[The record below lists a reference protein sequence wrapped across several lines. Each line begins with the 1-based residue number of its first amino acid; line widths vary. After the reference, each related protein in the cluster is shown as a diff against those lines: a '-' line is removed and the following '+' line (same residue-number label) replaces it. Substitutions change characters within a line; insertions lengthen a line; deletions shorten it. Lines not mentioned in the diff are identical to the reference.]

1 MIRTISPLILCLV
14 LAAAAAAAAA
24 QPVGQASDQVQQA
37 CPPGSQGVGR
47 AEVGAYRPGS
57 IVPEAPE
64 SGADIAPER
73 AALACITYENAQWAV
88 ASRAADVATRIA
100 AAAAG
105 RSDRLGELE
114 RDRRRIGLDIASARA
129 EREAAVGAVDA
140 ETRTRATDAINARLD
155 ALAAELAAVTERI
168 EAEFPRHASVV
179 APRAL
184 SVEETR
190 AFLRPREAMV
200 QVLVNADATYVWMV
214 TAERIAWRRAAALPR
229 AEVAARVERMR
240 QMLANPAIDV
250 LGDAGVLF
258 DGSVAHGLYR
268 DLFGA
273 LLDDLPEGTLLFV
286 VTDGPLAGLP
296 LGTLLTRDPGDART
310 FPLDNPDNLRAAP
323 WLTDRHPIAMLPSV
337 STLRSL
343 RCFNP
348 ETPLARRP
356 AACPRLDRATAET
369 RGPRFS
375 DAADFFGVGDPLLEG
390 PSARRNEP
398 TPPPSVDAAMDA
410 VPQRR
415 PTGLVSRLEPPRGA
429 PPRPLPPRVADP
441 NILRAMPRLRGAEAE
456 MREIMALLN
465 AGARRRAVTLLGA
478 DAVEPAVRG
487 ADGRGAAA
495 LQDALYVS
503 FATHGLL
510 SGETALGAAGLV
522 LTPPSGP
529 GTEDDD
535 GLLSAPEVAS
545 LRLRARLVVLSACN
559 TADEAGRPGGEGL
572 PGLASAFLLAGA
584 RGLLV
589 SHWPV
594 SDAATAR
601 LMTATFARLDATG
614 DAPGGRV
621 EAVRAAMRELRASGT
636 EGESLAREAW
646 AHPAFWGP
654 FSFIG
659 DPG

>member
-14 LAAAAAAAAA
+14 LAAAAAAA
-24 QPVGQASDQVQQA
+24 QPVGPASDQVQQA

-114 RDRRRIGLDIASARA
+114 RNRRRIGLDIASARA
-129 EREAAVGAVDA
+129 EREAAATIA
-140 ETRTRATDAINARLD
+140 YAASRTPRTDAINARLD
-155 ALAAELAAVTERI
+155 ALAAERAAVTERI
-168 EAEFPRHASVV
+168 EAEFPRHAAIVV
-179 APRAL
+179 PRAL
-184 SVEETR
+184 SVDETR
-190 AFLRPREAMV
+190 AFLHPREAMV
-200 QVLVNADATYVWMV
+200 QVLVNADATYIWVV
-214 TAERIAWRRAAALPR
+214 TADRIAWRRAAALPR
-229 AEVAARVERMR
+229 AEVAARVARLRE
-240 QMLANPAIDV
+240 MLANPAVDV

-258 DGSVAHGLYR
+258 DGSLAHGLYR

-286 VTDGPLAGLP
+286 VADGPLAALP

-310 FPLDNPDNLRAAP
+310 FSLDNPDNLRVAP
-323 WLTDRHPIAMLPSV
+323 WLIDRHPIVMLPSV

-348 ETPLARRP
+348 ETPVARRP
-356 AACPRLDRATAET
+356 AACPQLDRAAAET
-369 RGPRFS
+369 ARPRPR
-375 DAADFFGVGDPLLEG
+375 DAADFFGVGDPVLEG
-390 PSARRNEP
+390 PSARRSQP
-398 TPPPSVDAAMDA
+398 TPPPSVDSAMGA

-415 PTGLVSRLEPPRGA
+415 PAGLASRLEPPDGA

-441 NILRAMPRLRGAEAE
+441 NILRAMPRLRGTEAE
-456 MREIMALLN
+456 MREIMARLN

-478 DAVEPAVRG
+478 EAIEPAVRG
-487 ADGRGAAA
+487 DDGLGAAA

-529 GTEDDD
+529 GTEADD
-535 GLLSAPEVAS
+535 GLLSAPEVAG

-559 TADEAGRPGGEGL
+559 TADERGTPGAEGL

-584 RGLLV
+584 RGLMV

-601 LMTATFARLDATG
+601 LMTATFARLDGAG
-614 DAPGGRV
+614 DAPGARL
-621 EAVRAAMRELRASGT
+621 EAMRAAMRDLRASGA
-636 EGESLAREAW
+636 GDDDLARAAW
-646 AHPAFWGP
+646 AHPAFWAP